1 MDFDDRPI
9 VLRRVM
15 GCDGEDGGNDRSALE
30 IHRKSVRTKTK
41 IASSKHVPLYIV
53 EALLYPRLYIDPC

>member
-15 GCDGEDGGNDRSALE
+15 DRGWGNDRGALE
-30 IHRKSVRTKTK
+30 IHRESVRTKTK